1 MADEQ
6 VNYDEIFSDGRQRG
20 YQMFATAGGAPK
32 TYTRLY
38 LYPAEN
44 VISKSQNVKAL
55 FEAYGGFMPIP
66 VSPSELEYSRAA
78 DHNEAYGITSGG
90 LLQRNLPKLWRLS
103 IHSYAP
109 KDIWERAFHNRSQ
122 DKQWSGVYTQQSFVD
137 YINALMRYKV
147 PFLLYDSSNPER
159 IKHSGE
165 LWCIEEFTYKM
176 QPHDDIDYE
185 LKLIEWREPR
195 VKVSEMEM
203 RDIGTKTPDTPQKT
217 RKGSGKA
224 IMVFGYTDARAYN
237 HGSIYPPEMTAI
249 FLTSDG
255 RKYGMKNMSA
265 VMNAYSNV
273 LVGVADYSATT
284 TYGTYN
290 ILYSQSV
297 GAGKG
302 NVNIPVT
309 VQIIT
314 PGENAKKSMLNEIAS
329 HIKRTMLNQMLASA
343 EIKHQTIVIGGKV
356 SYETSTDT
364 RSTIDNALTTPQY
377 ATDAQT
383 DVAWTH
389 RYGGSRL
396 DRNAWCRKLETRT
409 NVSKYELHVKTP
421 KASLTL
427 LLTQTITFSVS
438 LSETGVVFPVMYK
451 VQPLKGNSPDKLYDA
466 KQTWLTP
473 KENTIE
479 TSYKHYLSTLN
490 SEYAVSK
497 DVDTKLSAEA
507 TQWSTTMDKNAY
519 DTYLASLQKEA
530 VDTPIVNTDNE
541 STVVPPPIHG
551 GIVNPTLTEVRAW
564 ESKYGQK
571 YPYPHTSKYRPWE

>member
-6 VNYDEIFSDGRQRG
+6 VNYDEIFSGGRQRG
-20 YQMFATAGGAPK
+20 YHMFATAGGSPK

-66 VSPSELEYSRAA
+66 VSPSELEYSRSA

-103 IHSYAP
+103 IRSYAP
-109 KDIWERAFHNRSQ
+109 KDIWERVFHNRSQ

-165 LWCIEEFTYKM
+165 LWCIEEFSYKM

-203 RDIGTKTPDTPQKT
+203 REIGTKAPDTPQKS

-237 HGSIYPPEMTAI
+237 RGSIYPPEMTAI

-255 RKYGMKNMSA
+255 RKYAMKNVSK
-265 VMNAYSNV
+265 VMNAYSG
-273 LVGVADYSATT
+273 LLTGVDDYSATT
-284 TYGTYN
+284 IYASYT
-290 ILYSQSV
+290 ILYSKSV
-297 GAGKG
+297 EIGKG
-302 NVNIPVT
+302 NVKVPVT
-309 VQIIT
+309 VRMIML
-314 PGENAKKSMLNEIAS
+314 GENAKKSVMNEIAS
-329 HIKRTMLNQMLASA
+329 HIKRTMLHQMLSVA
-343 EIKHQTIVIGGKV
+343 ELKPQIIVIDGKV
-356 SYETSTDT
+356 SRKTSTDT

-377 ATDAQT
+377 SADAQT

-421 KASLTL
+421 NAS
-427 LLTQTITFSVS
+427 FSLSPLAVSFSIS
-438 LSETGVVFPVMYK
+438 LSETGIVFPVMYK

-490 SEYAVSK
+490 SVYAVSK
-497 DVDTKLSAEA
+497 DVDTKLAAEA
-507 TQWSTTMDKNAY
+507 TQWSSTMDKGAY
-519 DTYLASLQKEA
+519 DTYINSLKNEA
-530 VDTPIVNTDNE
+530 TDTAIVEEVEDK
-541 STVVPPPIHG
+541 STPSFGEFAAATIFGAFMGP
-551 GIVNPTLTEVRAW
+551 
-564 ESKYGQK
+564 SKFL
-571 YPYPHTSKYRPWE
+571 E

>member
-6 VNYDEIFSDGRQRG
+6 VNYDEIFSGGRQRG

-203 RDIGTKTPDTPQKT
+203 REIGTKTPDTPQKS

-255 RKYGMKNMSA
+255 RKYGMKNVSAIMSA
-265 VMNAYSNV
+265 YSEI
-273 LVGVADYSATT
+273 LAGVADYSATT
-284 TYGTYN
+284 IYASYT

-297 GAGKG
+297 GVGKG
-302 NVNIPVT
+302 KVNVPVT
-309 VQIIT
+309 VRMIT
-314 PGENAKKSMLNEIAS
+314 LGENAKKSVMNEIAS
-329 HIKRTMLNQMLASA
+329 HIKRTMLHQMLSVA

-383 DVAWTH
+383 GVGWTH

-421 KASLTL
+421 NVSLSL
-427 LLTQTITFSVS
+427 SAQAVLFSVS
-438 LSETGVVFPVMYK
+438 LSETGIVFPVMYK

-497 DVDTKLSAEA
+497 DVSPKLAAEA
-507 TQWSTTMDKNAY
+507 TQWSSTMDKGAY
-519 DTYLASLQKEA
+519 DTYIDSLKKEA
-530 VDTPIVNTDNE
+530 TDTAIVEDKPSPGFGE
-541 STVVPPPIHG
+541 IAAGLLFGSLIAGPG
-551 GIVNPTLTEVRAW
+551 SLE
-564 ESKYGQK
+564 
-571 YPYPHTSKYRPWE
+571 

>member
-6 VNYDEIFSDGRQRG
+6 VNYDEIFSGGRQRG

-203 RDIGTKTPDTPQKT
+203 REIGTKTPDTPQKS
-217 RKGSGKA
+217 RKGNGKA

-255 RKYGMKNMSA
+255 RKYGMKNVSA
-265 VMNAYSNV
+265 IMNAYSEI
-273 LVGVADYSATT
+273 LAGVADYSATT
-284 TYGTYN
+284 IYASYT

-302 NVNIPVT
+302 KVNVPVT
-309 VQIIT
+309 VRMIT
-314 PGENAKKSMLNEIAS
+314 LGENAKKSVMNEIAS
-329 HIKRTMLNQMLASA
+329 HIKRTMLHQMLSVA

-356 SYETSTDT
+356 SYETSTDA

-383 DVAWTH
+383 GVGWTH

-421 KASLTL
+421 NVSLSL
-427 LLTQTITFSVS
+427 SAQAVLFSVS
-438 LSETGVVFPVMYK
+438 LSETGIVFPVMYK

-497 DVDTKLSAEA
+497 DVSPKLAAEA
-507 TQWSTTMDKNAY
+507 TQWSSTMDKGAY
-519 DTYLASLQKEA
+519 DTYIDGLKKEA
-530 VDTPIVNTDNE
+530 TDTAIVEDKPSSGFGE
-541 STVVPPPIHG
+541 IAAGLLFGSLIAGPG
-551 GIVNPTLTEVRAW
+551 SLE
-564 ESKYGQK
+564 
-571 YPYPHTSKYRPWE
+571 

>member
-6 VNYDEIFSDGRQRG
+6 VNYDEIFSGGRQRG

-159 IKHSGE
+159 IKHSGK

-255 RKYGMKNMSA
+255 RKYGMKSLSKIMD
-265 VMNAYSNV
+265 AYAGLLLGES
-273 LVGVADYSATT
+273 DYSAAT

-290 ILYSQSV
+290 ILYSQAI
-297 GAGKG
+297 GANKG
-302 NVNIPVT
+302 NINIPVV
-309 VQIIT
+309 VQMT
-314 PGENAKKSMLNEIAS
+314 YPGENARKSMMNTIAS
-329 HIKRTMLNQMLASA
+329 HIKRTILHQMLANA

-377 ATDAQT
+377 ASDAQT
-383 DVAWTH
+383 NVAWTH

-409 NVSKYELHVKTP
+409 NVSKYELFTRTP
-421 KASLTL
+421 NDKLTL
-427 LLTQTITFSVS
+427 LSPKTLTFSAY
-438 LSETGVVFPVMYK
+438 LQETGIVFPVMYK

-497 DVDTKLSAEA
+497 DVDTKLASEA

-519 DTYLASLQKEA
+519 DTYLESLEKEA
-530 VDTPIVNTDNE
+530 IDTPIVSDEQQALGTAFPNA
-541 STVVPPPIHG
+541 SRF
-551 GIVNPTLTEVRAW
+551 EVKTW
-564 ESKYGQK
+564 EWQYGRK
-571 YPYPHTSKYRPWE
+571 YPYPTKWSSWE